1 MATANPQ
8 EFSTVI
14 GADAK
19 FKGELAFEGGV
30 RVDGEFEGGIKT
42 PGKVLVSQNGKM
54 KAEIEAGTITVEGTV
69 EGNLVAQSKVE
80 LNASCKLNG
89 DVKASKLSVKE
100 GAVFVGRCEVGGTVG
115 KGKTQQAQNL
125 RQIADAGTG
134 KK

>member
-42 PGKVLVSQNGKM
+42 PGKVLVSQNGKPM
-54 KAEIEAGTITVEGTV
+54 SSSTKSTKPAIPIWGNTIIIVTMMPATNAAIVKPTFSITSRKAFLAGRLPSPSSTPIKTRG
-69 EGNLVAQSKVE
+69 QS
-80 LNASCKLNG
+80 NP
-89 DVKASKLSVKE
+89 
-100 GAVFVGRCEVGGTVG
+100 RT
-115 KGKTQQAQNL
+115 T
-125 RQIADAGTG
+125 
-134 KK
+134 